1 MTTNQATD
9 LELPAAPSFEEPSWG
24 TAPSTAPSG
33 TGTDQ
38 PGNASSG
45 NASSGNPSSGTSP
58 SGPPSG
64 PSSPPAPPAAR
75 FFDTI
80 RRGGVVRPDRGHGR
94 MVAGVAAGLA
104 RRWNM
109 DPTVVRVAF
118 IALTFIGGLG
128 ASLYGLGWLF
138 LPEPDGRI
146 HAQQLLA
153 GRLSVGFVGAVLA
166 TLAVT
171 DGAAAPVIA
180 AVAVTLIVLLARNRT
195 ASTSPAGT
203 H

>member
-1 MTTNQATD
+1 MTTNQTTSLD
-9 LELPAAPSFEEPSWG
+9 LPAAPSFEEPSWG
-24 TAPSTAPSG
+24 TTPSTAPSG

-45 NASSGNPSSGTSP
+45 SSSSGASP
-58 SGPPSG
+58 SGAPSG
-64 PSSPPAPPAAR
+64 PSTPPAPPAAR

-80 RRGGVVRPDRGHGR
+80 RRSGVVRPERGQGR
-94 MVAGVAAGLA
+94 LVAGVAAGLA
-104 RRWNM
+104 RRWNV
-109 DPTVVRVAF
+109 DVTVVRVAF
-118 IALTFIGGLG
+118 IALTFVGGLG

-138 LPEPDGRI
+138 LAQPDGRI

-153 GRLSVGFVGAVLA
+153 GRLSVGFVGALLA

-171 DGAAAPVIA
+171 DGAASLVIA

-195 ASTSPAGT
+195 ATTATLPTGT

>member
-1 MTTNQATD
+1 MTTNQATALD
-9 LELPAAPSFEEPSWG
+9 LPAAASLEEPSWG
-24 TAPSTAPSG
+24 SAPTTAPSG

-38 PGNASSG
+38 PGS
-45 NASSGNPSSGTSP
+45 PSSGTSP
-58 SGPPSG
+58 SSTPDG
-64 PSSPPAPPAAR
+64 PSTPPAPPAAR

-80 RRGGVVRPDRGHGR
+80 RRSGVVRPDRGHGR
-94 MVAGVAAGLA
+94 VVAGVAAGLA
-104 RRWNM
+104 RRWNV

-118 IALTFIGGLG
+118 IVLTFIGGLG

-138 LPEPDGRI
+138 LPHPDGRI
-146 HAQQLLA
+146 HAQQLLG
-153 GRLSVGFVGAVLA
+153 GRLTAGFVGALLA

-171 DGAAAPVIA
+171 DGVAALVIA

-195 ASTSPAGT
+195 TSATPAGT